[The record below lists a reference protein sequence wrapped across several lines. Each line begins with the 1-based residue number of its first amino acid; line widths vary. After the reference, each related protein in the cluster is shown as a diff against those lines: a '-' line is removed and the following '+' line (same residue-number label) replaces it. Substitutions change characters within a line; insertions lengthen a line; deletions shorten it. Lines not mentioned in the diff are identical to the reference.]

1 MAKLC
6 NSDGY
11 SKAAL
16 ACVILAVLC
25 FLQVET
31 SLLAATVDKKRSI
44 ALPVKSLKRTDNG
57 PSYIAELRVLNA
69 KYMTL
74 ACSVCRSYANHVKKQ
89 LKESSKT
96 KPVDME
102 VTVGWRM
109 DERKKINYH
118 TSDSHL
124 LDIFDEQ
131 RVCKTYNTTENMD
144 QCDKY
149 GLCTPVPIK
158 GQMKQTIIN
167 TCKTF
172 VELEE
177 DSLTKWI
184 RSDYIHE
191 PNDDFKYCKTLNAC
205 KGREPPIRRNVK
217 KKKKASRKQK
227 MNVKKKGKKRI
238 RREKRKQKEKRKIE
252 KRKLRSSYCCERL

>member
-1 MAKLC
+1 MFLLPSSSSKYKYAEPPRPYYLSHVGTDTVRLKEETNSSGIMAKLC
-6 NSDGY
+6 NGGGY

-16 ACVILAVLC
+16 ARVVLTVLC
-25 FLQVET
+25 LLQVET
-31 SLLAATVDKKRSI
+31 SLAARVDKRSI

-118 TSDSHL
+118 TS
-124 LDIFDEQ
+124 I
-131 RVCKTYNTTENMD
+131 
-144 QCDKY
+144 
-149 GLCTPVPIK
+149 PI
-158 GQMKQTIIN
+158 
-167 TCKTF
+167 CWTF
-172 VELEE
+172 
-177 DSLTKWI
+177 SMI
-184 RSDYIHE
+184 RE
-191 PNDDFKYCKTLNAC
+191 FAKRT
-205 KGREPPIRRNVK
+205 IRRKIWTNVINMAYVHPCQSK
-217 KKKKASRKQK
+217 
-227 MNVKKKGKKRI
+227 VK
-238 RREKRKQKEKRKIE
+238 
-252 KRKLRSSYCCERL
+252 

>member
-6 NSDGY
+6 NGGGY

-16 ACVILAVLC
+16 ARVVLTVLC
-25 FLQVET
+25 LLQVET
-31 SLLAATVDKKRSI
+31 SLAARVDKKRSI

-177 DSLTKWI
+177 DSLTEWI

-205 KGREPPIRRNVK
+205 KGREPPVRRNVENK
-217 KKKKASRKQK
+217 KKSSRKQK
-227 MNVKKKGKKRI
+227 KNVKKNKNKNKKGKKKTKG
-238 RREKRKQKEKRKIE
+238 KRKNRK
-252 KRKLRSSYCCERL
+252 KKTKK

>member
-1 MAKLC
+1 MARLHDC
-6 NSDGY
+6 DSY
-11 SKAAL
+11 SKIAL
-16 ACVILAVLC
+16 ACAVLAVLI
-25 FLQVET
+25 LLHVET
-31 SLLAATVDKKRSI
+31 SLAARVDKKRSI

-57 PSYIAELRVLNA
+57 PSYIADLRVLNA
-69 KYMTL
+69 DYMTL
-74 ACSVCRSYANHVKKQ
+74 ACSVCRSYANHVKNQ

-124 LDIFDEQ
+124 LDIFDGQ

-158 GQMKQTIIN
+158 GKMKQTIIN

-205 KGREPPIRRNVK
+205 KGREPPVRRNVK
-217 KKKKASRKQK
+217 KKKKSSRKQK
-227 MNVKKKGKKRI
+227 KNVKKKKNKNNKKGKK
-238 RREKRKQKEKRKIE
+238 KIP
-252 KRKLRSSYCCERL
+252 KKKNPKKKPAKK